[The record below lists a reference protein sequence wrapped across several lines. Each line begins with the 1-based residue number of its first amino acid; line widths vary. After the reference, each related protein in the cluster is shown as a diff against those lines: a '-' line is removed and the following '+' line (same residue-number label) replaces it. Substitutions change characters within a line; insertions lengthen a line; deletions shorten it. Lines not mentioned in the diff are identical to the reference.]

1 MRRSLIAASLTAL
14 ALLVA
19 CQMTGTATSPVTS
32 DEILVTPLDPPSE
45 PGTAVAGGT
54 EIAPAGADDPHPKP
68 KPADL
73 VAPTTPD
80 EGSDASKPALTEAG
94 APETPKAPEQ
104 ILCEASGG
112 LWSLAGK
119 TGAYICVSPTRD
131 GGKSCRKK
139 TDCEGQCLA
148 RSGTCAPYSPLF
160 GCNEVLEKDGRRVT
174 LCID

>member
-19 CQMTGTATSPVTS
+19 CQMTGTALSPVAS
-32 DEILVTPLDPPSE
+32 DEISVTPLDPPHV
-45 PGTAVAGGT
+45 PGTPVVSGAEVA
-54 EIAPAGADDPHPKP
+54 EAGANDPHPKP
-68 KPADL
+68 KPGDL
-73 VAPTTPD
+73 TGPTTPQD
-80 EGSDASKPALTEAG
+80 GSDPTKPAEPEAG
-94 APETPKAPEQ
+94 QPEAPKTPEQ
-104 ILCEASGG
+104 LLCEASGG

-119 TGAYICVSPTRD
+119 TGANICVSATRD

-139 TDCEGQCLA
+139 TDCEGLCLA
-148 RSGTCAPYSPLF
+148 RSGTCAPYNPLF